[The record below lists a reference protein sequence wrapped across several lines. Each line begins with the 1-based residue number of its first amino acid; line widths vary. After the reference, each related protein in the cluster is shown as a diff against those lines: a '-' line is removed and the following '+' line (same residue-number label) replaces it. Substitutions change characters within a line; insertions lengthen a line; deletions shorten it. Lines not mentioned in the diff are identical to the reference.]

1 MPCGKVLRLCKKIS
15 FSGQL
20 QFYPNPGHT
29 MTMIDVYKR
38 QIQRDDT
45 GEVQAVELVV
55 RGRHKEVDSGEWK
68 TGERC
73 V

>member
-29 MTMIDVYKR
+29 MTMIVPASVSR
-38 QIQRDDT
+38 TLAI
-45 GEVQAVELVV
+45 A
-55 RGRHKEVDSGEWK
+55 
-68 TGERC
+68 
-73 V
+73 

>member
-29 MTMIDVYKR
+29 MTLAGTIIVMVWP
-38 QIQRDDT
+38 
-45 GEVQAVELVV
+45 GL
-55 RGRHKEVDSGEWK
+55 G
-68 TGERC
+68 
-73 V
+73 